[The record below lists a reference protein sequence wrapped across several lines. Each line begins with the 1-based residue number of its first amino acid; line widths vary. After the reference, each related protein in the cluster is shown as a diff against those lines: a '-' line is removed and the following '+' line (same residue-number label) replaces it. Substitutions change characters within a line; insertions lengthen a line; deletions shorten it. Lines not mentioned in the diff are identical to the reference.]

1 MMKMKNICILTTLR
15 RSQLMQNIRKTK
27 TNLIN
32 SQTMKKS
39 SSINP
44 IDKIVLKLVQT
55 IVNICSSFLNI
66 TAEWA
71 MPLAMIQPSNKFN
84 KKHKSWLSINSWY
97 FARNLAL
104 LSFPIWVEM
113 AWLKCSRKMHNILK
127 KWTLNN
133 LWRFCVRLPQS
144 FLEMKKM

>member
-1 MMKMKNICILTTLR
+1 MNQNSPKFKSNLRRKKTRKKKRRRKKNNKFSNRKNNSKFKNKNLKKKKKIRKISKFRTKMMKMKNICILTTLR

-39 SSINP
+39 SNINP

-66 TAEWA
+66 TAE
-71 MPLAMIQPSNKFN
+71 
-84 KKHKSWLSINSWY
+84 
-97 FARNLAL
+97 
-104 LSFPIWVEM
+104 
-113 AWLKCSRKMHNILK
+113 
-127 KWTLNN
+127 
-133 LWRFCVRLPQS
+133 
-144 FLEMKKM
+144 

>member
-1 MMKMKNICILTTLR
+1 MNQNSPKFKSNLRRKKTRKKKRRRKKNNKFSNRKNNSKFKNKNLKKKKKIRKISKFRTKMMKMKNICILTTLR
-15 RSQLMQNIRKTK
+15 RSQLMQSIRKTK

-66 TAEWA
+66 TAE
-71 MPLAMIQPSNKFN
+71 
-84 KKHKSWLSINSWY
+84 
-97 FARNLAL
+97 
-104 LSFPIWVEM
+104 
-113 AWLKCSRKMHNILK
+113 
-127 KWTLNN
+127 
-133 LWRFCVRLPQS
+133 
-144 FLEMKKM
+144 